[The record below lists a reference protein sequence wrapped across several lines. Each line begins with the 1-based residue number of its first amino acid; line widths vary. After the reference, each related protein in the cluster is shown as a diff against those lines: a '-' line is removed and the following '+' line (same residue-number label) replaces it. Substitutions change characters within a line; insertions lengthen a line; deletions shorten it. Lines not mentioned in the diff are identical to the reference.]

1 MKAGEFII
9 LLLFFG
15 DPIGLK
21 EFTVRESLSECLTAK
36 RSIERQIRGG
46 RSKQHQ
52 SSLILSCRKMEVLVD
67 VDYRIIEFVKPE
79 TEFDAPKESL
89 PVILELL

>member
-9 LLLFFG
+9 LLMFFG

-36 RSIERQIRGG
+36 RTIERQIRGG

-67 VDYRIIEFVKPE
+67 TDYRILEFVKPE
-79 TEFDAPKESL
+79 KDDIK
-89 PVILELL
+89 VR

>member
-9 LLLFFG
+9 LLMFFG

-36 RSIERQIRGG
+36 RTIERQIRGG
-46 RSKQHQ
+46 RSKTHQ

-67 VDYRIIEFVKPE
+67 VDYRILEFVKPE
-79 TEFDAPKESL
+79 KDDIK
-89 PVILELL
+89 VR

>member
-9 LLLFFG
+9 LLMFFG

-36 RSIERQIRGG
+36 RTIERQIRGG
-46 RSKQHQ
+46 RSKQHH

-67 VDYRIIEFVKPE
+67 ADYRIIEFVRPE
-79 TEFDAPKESL
+79 KDDIK
-89 PVILELL
+89 VR

>member
-36 RSIERQIRGG
+36 RTIERQIRGG
-46 RSKQHQ
+46 RSKKHQ

-79 TEFDAPKESL
+79 KDDIK
-89 PVILELL
+89 VR

>member
-9 LLLFFG
+9 LLMFFG

-36 RSIERQIRGG
+36 RTIERQIRGG
-46 RSKQHQ
+46 RSKVHQ

-79 TEFDAPKESL
+79 KDEIK
-89 PVILELL
+89 VR